1 MPKIDAAPNHE
12 ASPTERD
19 DVPMFRKRYRN
30 RSQVAEAS
38 PTEQL
43 DRLDDTRLETE
54 CKKLDP
60 AEERHFAEE
69 GLAGDSS
76 PKC

>member
-1 MPKIDAAPNHE
+1 M
-12 ASPTERD
+12 
-19 DVPMFRKRYRN
+19 
-30 RSQVAEAS
+30 AEAS

-60 AEERHFAEE
+60 AEERHLAEE
-69 GLAGDSS
+69 GLAGDSWPEDCEATS
-76 PKC
+76 AGATSTRSAAE